1 MPDLIPEP
9 LTKELDIAGRKI
21 PLYVPVVG
29 AGIAVLL
36 LVVVKLRGGGGG
48 ATAVSPSEAAQ
59 GGGAEAALGQF
70 ESALGELRGQVEAGQ
85 GSLAEQIAG
94 LQGTF
99 AEQISGL
106 QAQLTGATAE
116 QQAALQAQGA
126 LFQTGLEQQSQ
137 ALQAG
142 LAGVQTQAEQF
153 KSDILARQDA
163 VENRVLRLET
173 QGTKINKA
181 DRGALASAF
190 ATLTRFTNEARIAAG
205 TTPIPPFSISGETG
219 NIQFDNGT
227 YLLKW
232 SGA

>member
-36 LVVVKLRGGGGG
+36 VVIVKLRGGGGQ
-48 ATAVSPSEAAQ
+48 AASPAETAQ

-153 KSDILARQDA
+153 KTDILARQSA
-163 VENRVLRLET
+163 VENRVLQLET
-173 QGTKINKA
+173 QGAKVNKR
-181 DRGALASAF
+181 DRFALAQAA
-190 ATLTRFTNEARIAAG
+190 ATLARYIDETRAGATQRIPDIAIEGGTGNVKAG
-205 TTPIPPFSISGETG
+205 TG
-219 NIQFDNGT
+219 
-227 YLLKW
+227 YLLQW